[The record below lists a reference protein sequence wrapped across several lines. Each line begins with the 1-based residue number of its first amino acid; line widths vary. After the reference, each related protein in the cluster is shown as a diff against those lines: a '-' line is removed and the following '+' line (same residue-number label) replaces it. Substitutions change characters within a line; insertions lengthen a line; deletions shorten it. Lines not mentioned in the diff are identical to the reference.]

1 MKHFDFSF
9 HNDSETDLAE
19 ARQRLT
25 FNAPIDLVGK
35 VRISRFKLT
44 EGAFPFC
51 KIGPSQN
58 IYTTTQKNEIDVM
71 LDGICP
77 TDISFGF
84 VTAESNLVMVKGN
97 SYL

>member
-58 IYTTTQKNEIDVM
+58 ISM
-71 LDGICP
+71 RAHLL
-77 TDISFGF
+77 
-84 VTAESNLVMVKGN
+84 AEPVSHDPFR
-97 SYL
+97 